1 MSSITATL
9 INADSH
15 AGNMSDTK
23 VFTRK
28 DVGEELVRLK
38 EALVSLSGKD
48 VLSKERR
55 IEVINILSKSCGL
68 KLTTDFV
75 DLSNKIDRAAQEVV
89 YFKRMGLPI
98 EKKNKGVGGEVTK
111 LVVIIEKAKNLIADQ
126 IVNHEALLKALPR

>member
-1 MSSITATL
+1 
-9 INADSH
+9 
-15 AGNMSDTK
+15 MSDTK